1 MPDRESIWSV
11 SSETRTLY
19 FRVFTA
25 LFLVGMALL
34 VVREVQAG
42 DDASVVERIMRVW
55 ESAAAVAIASA
66 AVSLAGI
73 ETGGLIMLWR
83 EKLEHVREAR
93 REEGRV
99 EGREE
104 GRELGL
110 AEGLAEGLDKGRA
123 EERAERE
130 KERAER
136 EKERAEAMAWYERL
150 EAARRDGTP
159 FDEPPPFIDANGR

>member
-42 DDASVVERIMRVW
+42 DDASAVERIMRVW

-93 REEGRV
+93 RA

-104 GRELGL
+104 
-110 AEGLAEGLDKGRA
+110 GRA

-130 KERAER
+130 KERR
-136 EKERAEAMAWYERL
+136 EATAWYERL
-150 EAARRDGTP
+150 EAARRDGKE
-159 FDEPPPFIDANGR
+159 FDEPPPFIEANGRSDNGRSA

>member
-42 DDASVVERIMRVW
+42 DDASAVERIMRVW

-93 REEGRV
+93 RAEGRV
-99 EGREE
+99 E
-104 GRELGL
+104 GL

-123 EERAERE
+123 QERAEW
-130 KERAER
+130 
-136 EKERAEAMAWYERL
+136 MAWYERL
-150 EAARRDGTP
+150 EAARRDGRA
-159 FDEPPPFIDANGR
+159 FDEPPPFIDANGRSDNGRPA

>member
-19 FRVFTA
+19 FRVFTT

-34 VVREVQAG
+34 IVREVQAG

-99 EGREE
+99 EG
-104 GRELGL
+104 L
-110 AEGLAEGLDKGRA
+110 AEGLAEGRA
-123 EERAERE
+123 EERAEW
-130 KERAER
+130 
-136 EKERAEAMAWYERL
+136 MAWYERM
-150 EAARRDGTP
+150 EAARRDGKE
-159 FDEPPPFIDANGR
+159 FDEPPPFIEANGRSDNGRSA

>member
-93 REEGRV
+93 RAEGR
-99 EGREE
+99 
-104 GRELGL
+104 
-110 AEGLAEGLDKGRA
+110 AEGRA
-123 EERAERE
+123 EERAEWRSWN
-130 KERAER
+130 ERRLDAER
-136 EKERAEAMAWYERL
+136 RGA
-150 EAARRDGTP
+150 P
-159 FDEPPPFIDANGR
+159 FDEPPPGDGA

>member
-42 DDASVVERIMRVW
+42 DDASAVERIMRVW

-93 REEGRV
+93 RAEGRV
-99 EGREE
+99 EGR
-104 GRELGL
+104 
-110 AEGLAEGLDKGRA
+110 
-123 EERAERE
+123 AERE
-130 KERAER
+130 QEMRQELT
-136 EKERAEAMAWYERL
+136 AWYERL
-150 EAARRDGTP
+150 EAARRDGRE
-159 FDEPPPFIDANGR
+159 FDEPPPFIEANGRSDNGRSA

>member
-34 VVREVQAG
+34 VVREAQTG
-42 DDASVVERIMRVW
+42 GDASAVERIMRVW
-55 ESAAAVAIASA
+55 ESAAVAVASA

-93 REEGRV
+93 R
-99 EGREE
+99 
-104 GRELGL
+104 
-110 AEGLAEGLDKGRA
+110 AEG
-123 EERAERE
+123 RAERE
-130 KERAER
+130 QEMRR
-136 EKERAEAMAWYERL
+136 ELTAWYARL

-159 FDEPPPFIDANGR
+159 FDEPPPFIEANGRSDNGRSA

>member
-42 DDASVVERIMRVW
+42 DDASAVERIMRVW

-93 REEGRV
+93 RAEGRV
-99 EGREE
+99 
-104 GRELGL
+104 
-110 AEGLAEGLDKGRA
+110 EGLAEGLDKGRA

-130 KERAER
+130 KERAE
-136 EKERAEAMAWYERL
+136 AVAWYERL
-150 EAARRDGTP
+150 EAARRDGRE
-159 FDEPPPFIDANGR
+159 FDEPPPFIEANGRSDNGRSA

>member
-42 DDASVVERIMRVW
+42 DDASAVERIMRVW

-93 REEGRV
+93 RAEGRV
-99 EGREE
+99 EG
-104 GRELGL
+104 L
-110 AEGLAEGLDKGRA
+110 AEGRAEGRV
-123 EERAERE
+123 ERE
-130 KERAER
+130 QEMRR
-136 EKERAEAMAWYERL
+136 ELTAWYERL
-150 EAARRDGTP
+150 EAARRDGKP
-159 FDEPPPFIDANGR
+159 FDEPPPFIEANGRSA

>member
-25 LFLVGMALL
+25 LFLAGVALL

-42 DDASVVERIMRVW
+42 DDASAVERIMRVW

-99 EGREE
+99 EREQE
-104 GRELGL
+104 MRQELT
-110 AEGLAEGLDKGRA
+110 
-123 EERAERE
+123 
-130 KERAER
+130 
-136 EKERAEAMAWYERL
+136 AWYERL
-150 EAARRDGTP
+150 EAARRDGKP
-159 FDEPPPFIDANGR
+159 FDEPPPFIEANGRSDNGRSA

>member
-42 DDASVVERIMRVW
+42 DDASAVERIMRVW

-66 AVSLAGI
+66 AISLAGI

-93 REEGRV
+93 RAEGRV
-99 EGREE
+99 EG
-104 GRELGL
+104 L
-110 AEGLAEGLDKGRA
+110 AEG
-123 EERAERE
+123 RAERE
-130 KERAER
+130 QEMRQELT
-136 EKERAEAMAWYERL
+136 AWYERM
-150 EAARRDGTP
+150 EAARREGTP
-159 FDEPPPFIDANGR
+159 FDEPPPFIEANGRSA

>member
-34 VVREVQAG
+34 VVREVQTG
-42 DDASVVERIMRVW
+42 DDASAVERIMRVW
-55 ESAAAVAIASA
+55 ESAAAVALASA

-73 ETGGLIMLWR
+73 ETGGLVMLWR

-99 EGREE
+99 EGR
-104 GRELGL
+104 
-110 AEGLAEGLDKGRA
+110 
-123 EERAERE
+123 
-130 KERAER
+130 
-136 EKERAEAMAWYERL
+136 AEADQAWRSWNERRL
-150 EAARRDGTP
+150 DAEQRGAP
-159 FDEPPPFIDANGR
+159 FDEPPPSNGD